1 MGYKCPELM
10 NASEFYL
17 DLMSLQV
24 EEDDTDEIYNE
35 KKTAFE

>member
-1 MGYKCPELM
+1 M

-35 KKTAFE
+35 KKTNFE

>member
-17 DLMSLQV
+17 DIMSLQA
-24 EEDDTDEIYNE
+24 EEDDTD
-35 KKTAFE
+35 